1 MGRTAHLCNA
11 EESRPSSGKRP
22 GAAPPGGSPLRNIS
36 TPSMTPIESTPLG
49 LNGLALAWESVAV
62 VLGALALGLLVG
74 LVARHRPRRA
84 QAAESKER
92 WRELESLRR
101 IAGELAR
108 TPDVE
113 GVVRPL
119 LDEIGSLFEVG
130 FVALTFVSD
139 DAAEA
144 VGYLA
149 RSSGRDIAWWRDV
162 HIDLQSEASGVASA
176 VFEAS
181 SFAVY
186 DVTGSNRVSPR
197 LAVETG
203 AKSAA
208 FVPLI
213 SGDRVIAVISVATTV
228 DH

>member
-1 MGRTAHLCNA
+1 MRKPVARGGRCDGLSQVLTTGCKARYVHRG
-11 EESRPSSGKRP
+11 SHRPVRGTLAGRLDLDNGPDGPSLQGGGVAPVQRKTP

-92 WRELESLRR
+92 GRELESLRR

-113 GVVRPL
+113 GVVRAL
-119 LDEIGSLFEVG
+119 LDEI
-130 FVALTFVSD
+130 
-139 DAAEA
+139 
-144 VGYLA
+144 
-149 RSSGRDIAWWRDV
+149 
-162 HIDLQSEASGVASA
+162 
-176 VFEAS
+176 
-181 SFAVY
+181 
-186 DVTGSNRVSPR
+186 
-197 LAVETG
+197 
-203 AKSAA
+203 
-208 FVPLI
+208 
-213 SGDRVIAVISVATTV
+213 
-228 DH
+228 